1 MRGMAYA
8 VEDFLARAKAAI
20 DQPALAKG
28 VYSGGIV
35 CKMVRLTPHRLFPV
49 KAQPAQVLIDAVL
62 IFGAAAGGV
71 DVLDAQDETAC
82 GVFGGLIGRQRREG
96 VPLVQASG
104 RRGRKAGDEGA
115 VHGQRL
121 MAPPAPVDKTGRDC
135 QHPWRMTV
143 ERRVRMSK
151 AEALSAVMGQAREDL
166 VRADPVLARVHA
178 QTPALE
184 WRLRPGGYEGLFRMI
199 VEQQV
204 SVAAAAAIWKRV
216 CEGLGEVTPQAVLAR
231 DIEAL
236 RSLGLSGQKARYGH
250 EIARA
255 HIDGLIDFDHLERL
269 SDDEAIAALTA
280 IKGVGR
286 WTAETFLMFC
296 EGRVDVFPAGDVA
309 LQEAWRWA
317 AGEDTRL
324 KEKAFYAR
332 ADLWRP
338 WRSVAAQMLWGWYGA
353 VKRGDIALED

>member
-1 MRGMAYA
+1 
-8 VEDFLARAKAAI
+8 
-20 DQPALAKG
+20 
-28 VYSGGIV
+28 
-35 CKMVRLTPHRLFPV
+35 
-49 KAQPAQVLIDAVL
+49 
-62 IFGAAAGGV
+62 
-71 DVLDAQDETAC
+71 
-82 GVFGGLIGRQRREG
+82 
-96 VPLVQASG
+96 
-104 RRGRKAGDEGA
+104 
-115 VHGQRL
+115 
-121 MAPPAPVDKTGRDC
+121 
-135 QHPWRMTV
+135 
-143 ERRVRMSK
+143 MSK

-166 VRADPVLARVHA
+166 VRADPVLARVHG

-269 SDDEAIAALTA
+269 SDDEAIVALTA